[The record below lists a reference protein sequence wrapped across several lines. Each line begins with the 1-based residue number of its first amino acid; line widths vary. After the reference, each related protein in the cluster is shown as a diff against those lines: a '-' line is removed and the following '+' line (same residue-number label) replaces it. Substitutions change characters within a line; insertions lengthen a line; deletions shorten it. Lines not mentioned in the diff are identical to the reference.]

1 MSMYIIYC
9 ILYIMNLLVNCKII
23 ILLLFQKQ
31 SMWVQFKCSRISH
44 WNLWFNMGNA
54 LAIPVSHW
62 APFLNPSTV
71 FH

>member
-1 MSMYIIYC
+1 
-9 ILYIMNLLVNCKII
+9 MNLLVNCEII